1 MKIRSVLLDLDGTLV
16 DSLGDLTDAV
26 NHVRQAF
33 AEPPLTTDAVCT
45 MVGKGAINLLQQAL
59 PEHDSSDIEHALQL
73 FLVYNAAHIADKS
86 RLYPGVIE
94 MLETL
99 QAKDIR
105 LAVVSNKSEALSVL
119 ILNALG
125 IQDYFESISG
135 GDTFPECK
143 PSPLPLLR
151 VIEQQGVT
159 AHECVMVGDSINDI
173 QAGNM
178 ADIATIGCSWGYGGR
193 EELSHSR
200 FIADSCDDIISAI
213 TNLEQAV

>member
-1 MKIRSVLLDLDGTLV
+1 MKIRSVLFDLDGTLV

-45 MVGKGAINLLQQAL
+45 MIGKGAVNLLQQAL
-59 PEHDSSDIEHALQL
+59 PGHNSSDIEHALQL

-86 RLYPGVIE
+86 RLYPGVIV

-99 QAKDIR
+99 QAKEIR

-125 IQDYFESISG
+125 IRDYFESISG
-135 GDTFPECK
+135 GDTFLECK

-151 VIEQQGVT
+151 VIEQLGVT
-159 AHECVMVGDSINDI
+159 VRECIMVGDSINDI

-178 ADIATIGCSWGYGGR
+178 AEIATVGCNWGYGSS
-193 EELSHSR
+193 EELSHST
-200 FIADSCDDIISAI
+200 FIADSFDDIINVI
-213 TNLEQAV
+213 TNLEKTV